1 MKYYG
6 CLEEL
11 SETDERRPLYEAQR
25 KERGFDDS
33 ECWNLDNTLAQF
45 LVPRLKV
52 FKENTNSYPGTLESE
67 EWDAIL
73 QEMIDGFE
81 IAANPDL
88 CYGEDE
94 ENNKKRDRAVHLL
107 SEYFNHLWD

>member
-6 CLEEL
+6 CLDEL
-11 SETDERRPLYEAQR
+11 PENDDRRSLYETQR

-33 ECWNLDNTLAQF
+33 ECWNLDNTLGQF

-52 FKENTNSYPGTLESE
+52 FKENTHSYPPELTE
-67 EWDAIL
+67 EGWDAIL

-81 IAANPDL
+81 VVADYDL
-88 CYGEDE
+88 CYGFDE
-94 ENNKKRDRAVHLL
+94 EQNKLRDRAIHLL